1 MRELTGETMKDQR
14 GEEINNEPKNN
25 NDQNP
30 LAVFLIFLR
39 LGLTSFGSPSAHPR
53 IFQRGVRVTPQ
64 LVV

>member
-1 MRELTGETMKDQR
+1 MKDQR

-39 LGLTSFGSPSAHPR
+39 LGPTSFGGPSPTSDISERSSCHAAIGCLSGVMR
-53 IFQRGVRVTPQ
+53 I
-64 LVV
+64 